1 MIVMAATPFSPS
13 IFSMARLKKKV
24 VTAEEIWLTISE
36 EPLAQ
41 LLVRTERRRDG
52 LTKDKV
58 PFLPL
63 KNRIPM
69 LAGIT
74 YPIPVPSAAP

>member
-1 MIVMAATPFSPS
+1 MIVMAATPFHPASS
-13 IFSMARLKKKV
+13 TGAVEKKV
-24 VTAEEIWLTISE
+24 VTAERDLADHFGRAVGTGFWP
-36 EPLAQ
+36 EP
-41 LLVRTERRRDG
+41 RGEG
-52 LTKDKV
+52 WPYKGV

-74 YPIPVPSAAP
+74 YQFLFPGRRP